1 MFTLS
6 MTRKKLYKILLIL
19 LFCILSG
26 CVRETDISSGTENGE
41 ITSTSEKQSVPDK
54 SSEENQTWSPDSL
67 KKGMVTVVECDEE
80 YNTYI
85 ASEEAARQAIVDYGV
100 LQRQNYSNPEVE
112 QIELQMEQDYAIL
125 AVNLGEMDLET
136 AKDVNAAFAYMYETY
151 PQLQGTLTN
160 ITIGNLENFGDTAL
174 TRTKEFIIN
183 GESGNCPFVV
193 KREIILGAGKFL
205 KRERMLKT
213 CEEQTSIGHWP
224 ANSNISSIVVH
235 ELGHH
240 LLDVYTAE
248 KFGFAGCYVTEENAD
263 AYWKYYSD
271 SLKVNQTVPREILQ
285 TAYEHWIIKC
295 GHEGSLEDFQASIS
309 GYARGLQADGGI
321 SYSETVA
328 EAVADVYLNGE
339 QAADASRLIVEI
351 FLES

>member
-1 MFTLS
+1 MFVLS
-6 MTRKKLYKILLIL
+6 IIRKKMYKILLIFPL
-19 LFCILSG
+19 CILSG
-26 CVRETDISSGTENGE
+26 CVKDTDISSGMSTGE
-41 ITSTSEKQSVPDK
+41 ITSTSEVQSVADA
-54 SSEENQTWSPDSL
+54 SSEENSVWSPDSL
-67 KKGMVTVVECDEE
+67 KKGMVTVVEYDEA

-85 ASEEAARQAIVDYGV
+85 ASEKAARQAIVDYGV

-112 QIELQMEQDYAIL
+112 QIELRMEQNYAIL

-183 GESGNCPFVV
+183 GESGNCPFVI
-193 KREIILGAGKFL
+193 KREIILGAAKFL
-205 KRERMLKT
+205 KRDQMLKT
-213 CEEQTSIGHWP
+213 CEEQVSIGHWP
-224 ANSNISSIVVH
+224 VNSNISSIVVH

-285 TAYEHWIIKC
+285 TAYELWIKKC

-309 GYARGLQADGGI
+309 GYARGLQRDGGI